1 MANDIKL
8 KKILAEA
15 KASADLQF
23 PLRELINTEISSE
36 IGSATGGTV
45 DVKIRNVGQTYKQWN
60 LTGIDNDLQ
69 VGSVPVTVGPYR
81 TIMSYSDYENTLE
94 LGDDKDALIDNW
106 TAGLVDKIA
115 DDTFNSIMLG
125 ANYAEVATTAS
136 INTLSNAINQVRSAK
151 MAGQINGILS
161 HDIETAIMNSS
172 STNYAFSDAK
182 LASKYMDGLV
192 GNWNGVN
199 FGRQVAD
206 QLEITKV
213 FADGSATFTLD
224 TDGSAT
230 LKIAATS
237 APAAAYTI
245 KAGTVF
251 TVKNVYG
258 VNMFG
263 KGTSK
268 LRSFVVQED
277 VTMPA
282 TTAATTVKVGPVY
295 FSGARKNAHG
305 TPVTDSGT
313 TTVTGAIANKF
324 AAGKT
329 YVRGAVFYK
338 NDVLGAMKAIKAQA
352 ENSCSTRKA
361 EGVPL
366 RLVYESDGRSSKE
379 DLIIDT
385 LYGTAMYSRRGVAGI
400 YLQID

>member
-23 PLRELINTEISSE
+23 PLRELINTEVSSE
-36 IGSATGGTV
+36 IGSASGGTV
-45 DVKIRNVGQTYKQWN
+45 DVKIRNVGQTYKQWD
-60 LTGIDNDLQ
+60 LSAVTADGLQ
-69 VGSVPVTVGPYR
+69 VDTVPISVGPYR
-81 TIMSYSDYENTLE
+81 TIMQYSDYENTVE

-106 TAGLVDKIA
+106 TAGLVDNIA

-125 ANYAEVATTAS
+125 ANYSEVATVAS

-206 QLEITKV
+206 QLEIENV
-213 FADGSATFTLD
+213 FAAGTATFTVAA
-224 TDGSAT
+224 DGSAT

-237 APAAAYTI
+237 APSAAYI
-245 KAGTVF
+245 VKAGTVV
-251 TVKNVYG
+251 TVANVFG

-263 KGTSK
+263 KGTTK

-277 VTMPA
+277 VEMPA
-282 TTAATTVKVGPVY
+282 STVATTVNVGYVS
-295 FSGARKNAHG
+295 FVGARKNSHG
-305 TPVTDSGT
+305 TITAG
-313 TTVTGAIANKF
+313 TVTGAISNKF

-338 NDVLGAMKAIKAQA
+338 NDVLGAMKGIKAQA
-352 ENSCSTRKA
+352 ENACSTKKA

-366 RLVYESDGRSSKE
+366 RLIYESNGRASSE

-385 LYGTAMYSRRGVAGI
+385 LYGTGMYSRRGVAGI

>member
-36 IGSATGGTV
+36 FGSATGGTV
-45 DVKIRNVGQTYKQWN
+45 DVKIRNVGTTYKQWD
-60 LTGIDNDLQ
+60 LTGVTNDMQ
-69 VGSVPVTVGPYR
+69 VDTVPVTVGPYR
-81 TIMSYSDYENTLE
+81 TVMSYSDYENTLE

-106 TAGLVDKIA
+106 AAGLVDEIA

-125 ANYAEVATTAS
+125 ANYSEVATTAS

-206 QLEITKV
+206 QLEIEDV
-213 FADGSATFTLD
+213 FAAGSAVFTVNAK
-224 TDGSAT
+224 GEAT
-230 LKIAATS
+230 LTIAATS
-237 APAAAYTI
+237 APSAAYTV

-251 TVKNVYG
+251 TVADVFG
-258 VNMFG
+258 ANMFG
-263 KGTSK
+263 KGTTK

-277 VTMPA
+277 VEMPA
-282 TTAATTVKVGPVY
+282 STAATAVNVGPVS
-295 FSGARKNAHG
+295 FFGAKKNAHG
-305 TPVTDSGT
+305 TMVTSHGV

-324 AAGKT
+324 VAGKT

-338 NDVLGAMKAIKAQA
+338 NDVLGALKGIKPQA

-366 RLVYESDGRSSKE
+366 RLVYESSGRKASE
-379 DLIIDT
+379 DLIVDT
-385 LYGTAMYSRRGVAGI
+385 LYGTGMYSRRGVAGI

>member
-45 DVKIRNVGQTYKQWN
+45 DVKIRNVGQTYKQWDLSAVN
-60 LTGIDNDLQ
+60 NDLL
-69 VGSVPVTVGPYR
+69 VDTVPVTVSPYR
-81 TIMSYSDYENTLE
+81 TIMTYSDYENTVE
-94 LGDDKDALIDNW
+94 LGDDKDALIDNFA
-106 TAGLVDKIA
+106 AGLVDHIA

-125 ANYAEVATTAS
+125 ANYSEVATVAS
-136 INTLSNAINQVRSAK
+136 INTISNAINQVRSAK
-151 MAGQINGILS
+151 MAGQVNGILS
-161 HDIETAIMNSS
+161 HDIETLIMNSS
-172 STNYAFSDAK
+172 STNYAFSDSK

-199 FGRQVAD
+199 FGRQVVD
-206 QLEITKV
+206 QLEIEDV
-213 FADGSATFTLD
+213 FAAGSATFTVDAKGL
-224 TDGSAT
+224 AT

-237 APAAAYTI
+237 APSAAYTV

-251 TVKNVYG
+251 TVAGVYG

-263 KGTSK
+263 KGTTK

-277 VTMPA
+277 VEMPA
-282 TTAATTVKVGPVY
+282 STVATTVNVGPVY
-295 FSGARKNAHG
+295 FLGASKNAHG
-305 TPVTDSGT
+305 TITANA
-313 TTVTGAIANKF
+313 VTGAIANKF

-338 NDVLGAMKAIKAQA
+338 NDVLGAMKGIKAQE
-352 ENSCSTRKA
+352 ENSCSTRKS
-361 EGVPL
+361 EGIPL
-366 RLVYESDGRSSKE
+366 RLLYESNGRLSKE

-385 LYGTAMYSRRGVAGI
+385 LYGTGMYSRRGVAGI

>member
-1 MANDIKL
+1 MANGIKL

-60 LTGIDNDLQ
+60 LSSVENDLQ
-69 VGSVPVTVGPYR
+69 VDTVPVTVGPYR

-106 TAGLVDKIA
+106 TAGLVDNIA
-115 DDTFNSIMLG
+115 DDTFNAIMLG
-125 ANYAEVATTAS
+125 ANYSEVATTAS

-206 QLEITKV
+206 QLEIENV
-213 FADGSATFTLD
+213 FAAGTATFTVG

-230 LKIAATS
+230 LKIAATT
-237 APAAAYTI
+237 APSAAYTI

-251 TVKNVYG
+251 TVEGVFG
-258 VNMFG
+258 VNMFL

-277 VTMPA
+277 VQMPA
-282 TTAATTVKVGPVY
+282 TTTATTVNVGPVY

-305 TPVTDSGT
+305 TISNGTVSGA
-313 TTVTGAIANKF
+313 VANKF
-324 AAGKT
+324 VAGKT

-366 RLVYESDGRSSKE
+366 RLVYESNGRSSKE

-385 LYGTAMYSRRGVAGI
+385 LYGTGMYSRRGVAGI
-400 YLQID
+400 YLQIG